1 VRSRLPV
8 AAGLGVLALVAGCV
22 AVSWPHDS
30 KLVPRHGGHPVG
42 SALWSWLFLGF
53 ACAAFVVYAGGLWAM
68 RDDRG
73 SMRLVLALALA
84 IQLAPL
90 AAPLLISSD
99 AWTYWDYGRIAAV
112 HGANPYVQNPD
123 DFQADPAFRWAGTGW
138 WDTSSVY
145 GPAFTLA
152 SEPLA
157 LADGGSAPAAAW
169 TYKALA
175 AACMAAIVLLVARL
189 TTSPSAVAFAGWNPL
204 LALHMAGGGHND
216 AWMAALVV
224 AALAAAA
231 SGRRQLAGVAWAL
244 AILVKWVPVLFLG
257 LRAAEARGSRRE
269 VAHLGFAAT
278 AAVVLGLATWR
289 YGLHWLDAFGP
300 LARNAN
306 RESRFAIPHRL
317 GGHTAA
323 IVFAALFGLAYLWL
337 LREAHRGR
345 VRLGLC
351 AGLLLVATPWLVP
364 WYVVW
369 AVPLAALEEDAPA
382 KLLALGF
389 SGYLLRQAIPL

>member
-1 VRSRLPV
+1 VRRLPV
-8 AAGLGVLALVAGCV
+8 AAGLGVLALTAGCV

-53 ACAAFVVYAGGLWAM
+53 ACAAFVLYAGGLWAL
-68 RDDRG
+68 RHGAR
-73 SMRLVLALALA
+73 MRLVLVLALA

-90 AAPLLISSD
+90 AAPLLISTD

-112 HGANPYVQNPD
+112 HGANPYVNNPD
-123 DFQADPAFRWAGTGW
+123 DFQGDPAFRWVGMGW

-157 LADGGSAPAAAW
+157 LADGGSAWAAGW

-189 TTSPSAVAFAGWNPL
+189 TRSPFAVAFAGWNPV

-231 SGRRQLAGVAWAL
+231 TGRRQLAGVAWAL
-244 AILVKWVPVLFLG
+244 AILVKWVPLLFLG
-257 LRAAEARGSRRE
+257 LRAAEARGTRRE
-269 VAHLGFAAT
+269 VAHLGFAAAL
-278 AAVVLGLATWR
+278 AAVLGLATWR
-289 YGLHWLDAFGP
+289 YGFHWLDAFGP

-306 RESRFAIPHRL
+306 HESRFAIPHRL
-317 GGHTAA
+317 GGHAA
-323 IVFAALFGLAYLWL
+323 ALVFAALFGVAYVWL
-337 LREAHRGR
+337 LREAWRGR
-345 VRLGLC
+345 ARLGLC

-369 AVPLAALEEDAPA
+369 AVPLAAVEEDATA
-382 KLLALGF
+382 KFLALGF